1 MNTKDFFPGAI
12 TLEISY
18 TPISAAPPPLSP
30 WSGTALNRC
39 AHEEIPAYWDAS
51 DILTFL
57 ADLGMHTDSTLP
69 LILDRK
75 EKEQEQVFKTKYF
88 KERFTVSRSILKH
101 ILAPILE
108 ANDPTTILLSKEK
121 EGRIMVHGRPDIFI
135 SLSYSGTCIAVSVA
149 KRKIGSDI
157 EVVRPLGIRKARRYS
172 LVEDSAGNNRK
183 EGSSHFLQ
191 VWTMMESYA
200 KLCDMNLYPL
210 IQDRF
215 FFGDARF
222 VSYLIDRHTILTL
235 AYKGDPL
242 KDTLLW
248 IDPEHWQHCS
258 SSEKNIAQS
267 SAITDGDIC
276 VRS

>member
-1 MNTKDFFPGAI
+1 MNTKDFFPGAL
-12 TLEISY
+12 TMEIS
-18 TPISAAPPPLSP
+18 PIPVSAAPPPLRP

-39 AHEEIPAYWDAS
+39 SPDEIPAYWDAS

-57 ADLGMHTDSTLP
+57 ADLGMHANSTPP

-108 ANDPTTILLSKEK
+108 AKDPTTIRLSKEK

-157 EVVRPLGIRKARRYS
+157 EVVRPLGIRKARRCS
-172 LVEDSAGNNRK
+172 LVEDSTGNNGK
-183 EGSSHFLQ
+183 EWSSHFLQ

-210 IQDRF
+210 IQGRF
-215 FFGDARF
+215 IFGDARF
-222 VSYLIDRHTILTL
+222 VSYLIERHTILTL
-235 AYKGDPL
+235 AYTGDPL

-248 IDPEHWQHCS
+248 IDPEYRQHRS
-258 SSEKNIAQS
+258 SSEKNIALS
-267 SAITDGDIC
+267 SVIPDGDIR

>member
-1 MNTKDFFPGAI
+1 
-12 TLEISY
+12 LEISH
-18 TPISAAPPPLSP
+18 TPISAAPPPLRP

-39 AHEEIPAYWDAS
+39 AHEEIPAYWNAS

-57 ADLGMHTDSTLP
+57 ADLGMHADSTLP

-108 ANDPTTILLSKEK
+108 ANDPPTILLSKEK

-157 EVVRPLGIRKARRYS
+157 EVVRPLGIRKARRCS

-235 AYKGDPL
+235 AYRGDPL

-248 IDPEHWQHCS
+248 IDPEHWHHCS
-258 SSEKNIAQS
+258 SSEKNIALS

>member
-1 MNTKDFFPGAI
+1 MNNKDFFLGAI
-12 TLEISY
+12 TLKISY
-18 TPISAAPPPLSP
+18 TPISAVPPPLRP
-30 WSGTALNRC
+30 WSGNTLTRC
-39 AHEEIPAYWDAS
+39 AHDEIPSYWDAS
-51 DILTFL
+51 DMLTFI
-57 ADLGMHTDSTLP
+57 ADLGMHADSTLP
-69 LILDRK
+69 LILDRM
-75 EKEQEQVFKTKYF
+75 EKEREQVFKTEYF
-88 KERFTVSRSILKH
+88 KKRFTVSRSILKH
-101 ILAPILE
+101 ILQPILE
-108 ANDPTTILLSKEK
+108 AKDPTNILLSKEK
-121 EGRIMVHGRPDIFI
+121 KGRIMVHGRPDIFI

-157 EVVRPLGIRKARRYS
+157 EVVRRLDIRKAWRGS
-172 LVEDSAGNNRK
+172 LLEDTTGNNGK
-183 EGSSHFLQ
+183 ECSSHFLQ

-210 IQDRF
+210 ILDRF
-215 FFGDARF
+215 FLGDARF

-258 SSEKNIAQS
+258 SSEKNVALS
-267 SAITDGDIC
+267 SAITEGDTC